1 MTGTTTGAGTGRVVI
16 QAAMSLDGF
25 IAGPQ
30 HDMDWVFEYASPD
43 NFPEIVQA
51 TGAML
56 SGRNCYEVGLRD
68 TGKPS
73 GEAYGGAWHG
83 PSFVLTHRPPA
94 EAREAGVRPADGGEA
109 GVPPAD
115 AGAAGVTFLSGDIGA
130 AVATAKAA
138 AGAKDLVVLGASV
151 GGQCL
156 AHGLIDEIHVFVLPV
171 LLGRGTPLYAAVEG
185 EGRVN
190 LEPISSIHSGS
201 VTALR
206 LAVVK

>member
-1 MTGTTTGAGTGRVVI
+1 VNAVSTGRVVI

-25 IAGPQ
+25 IAGPG
-30 HDMDWVFEYASPD
+30 HAMDWVFEYTSPD
-43 NFPEIVQA
+43 DFPEIVQA

-68 TGKPS
+68 AGKPS

-94 EAREAGVRPADGGEA
+94 GPSADNL
-109 GVPPAD
+109 
-115 AGAAGVTFLSGDIGA
+115 TFLSGDIGA

-138 AGAKDLVVLGASV
+138 AADKDLVVLGANV
-151 GGQCL
+151 AGQCL
-156 AHGLIDEIHVFVLPV
+156 ARGLVDEVFVFVLPV
-171 LLGRGTPLYAAVEG
+171 LLGSGTPLHEASEASDASG
-185 EGRVN
+185 AGRVD
-190 LEPISSIHSGS
+190 LRPVSSTHSGS

-206 LAVVK
+206 FEVVK

>member
-94 EAREAGVRPADGGEA
+94 EAGAAGVRPADAGG
-109 GVPPAD
+109 
-115 AGAAGVTFLSGDIGA
+115 AGVTFLSGDIGA
-130 AVATAKAA
+130 AVATAKEA
-138 AGAKDLVVLGASV
+138 AGEKDLVILGANV
-151 GGQCL
+151 AGQCL
-156 AHGLIDEIHVFVLPV
+156 ARGLIDEILVFVLPV
-171 LLGRGTPLYAAVEG
+171 LLGRGTPLYPDRPA
-185 EGRVN
+185 GRVN
-190 LEPISSIHSGS
+190 LEPRSSTHSGS

-206 LAVVK
+206 FQVVR

>member
-1 MTGTTTGAGTGRVVI
+1 VTAPAGTSAGLGTGKVVI

-25 IAGPQ
+25 IAGPG
-30 HDMDWVFEYASPD
+30 HTMDWVFEYAGPD

-83 PSFVLTHRPPA
+83 PSFVLTHRPPDDA
-94 EAREAGVRPADGGEA
+94 SAGDL
-109 GVPPAD
+109 
-115 AGAAGVTFLSGDIGA
+115 TFLSGDIGA

-138 AGAKDLVVLGASV
+138 AGTKDLVVLGGNVA
-151 GGQCL
+151 GQCL
-156 AHGLIDEIHVFVLPV
+156 ASGLIDEIYVFVLPV
-171 LLGRGTPLYAAVEG
+171 LLGGGTPLYAAVG
-185 EGRVN
+185 GLGRVN
-190 LEPISSIHSGS
+190 LDPISSVRSGS

-206 LAVVK
+206 FAVVK

>member
-1 MTGTTTGAGTGRVVI
+1 VNAVSTGRVVI

-25 IAGPQ
+25 IAGPG
-30 HDMDWVFEYASPD
+30 HAMDWVFEYTSPD
-43 NFPEIVQA
+43 DFPEIVQA

-68 TGKPS
+68 AGKPS

-94 EAREAGVRPADGGEA
+94 GPSADNL
-109 GVPPAD
+109 
-115 AGAAGVTFLSGDIGA
+115 TFLSGDIGA

-138 AGAKDLVVLGASV
+138 AADKDLVVLGANV
-151 GGQCL
+151 AGQCL
-156 AHGLIDEIHVFVLPV
+156 ARGLADEIFVFVLPV
-171 LLGRGTPLYAAVEG
+171 LLGSGTPLHEASGA
-185 EGRVN
+185 GRVG
-190 LEPISSIHSGS
+190 LRPVSSTHSGS

-206 LAVVK
+206 FEVE

>member
-1 MTGTTTGAGTGRVVI
+1 VTAATASTTAGPATGQVVI

-25 IAGPQ
+25 IAGPD
-30 HDMDWVFEYASPD
+30 HAMDWVFEYAGPE
-43 NFPEIVQA
+43 NFPEIVAA

-56 SGRNCYEVGLRD
+56 SGRNCYEVGQRD

-94 EAREAGVRPADGGEA
+94 GRGAGDP
-109 GVPPAD
+109 
-115 AGAAGVTFLSGDIGA
+115 TFLSGDIGA
-130 AVATAKAA
+130 AVATARAA
-138 AGAKDLVVLGASV
+138 AGPKDLVVLGADV

-156 AHGLIDEIHVFVLPV
+156 ARGLVDEVHVFVLPV
-171 LLGRGTPLYAAVEG
+171 LLGRGTPLYAAAAG

-190 LEPISSIHSGS
+190 LEPIASRASGS
-201 VTALR
+201 VTELR
-206 LAVVK
+206 FAVVR

>member
-1 MTGTTTGAGTGRVVI
+1 MTAATSTSARIGTGQVVI

-25 IAGPQ
+25 IAGPG
-30 HDMDWVFEYASPD
+30 HAMDWVFEYAGPD

-83 PSFVLTHRPPA
+83 PSFVLTHRPP
-94 EAREAGVRPADGGEA
+94 DGPGTDD
-109 GVPPAD
+109 P
-115 AGAAGVTFLSGDIGA
+115 TFLSGDIGA

-206 LAVVK
+206 FAVVK

>member
-1 MTGTTTGAGTGRVVI
+1 MTAAGTGRVVI

-25 IAGPQ
+25 IAGPR

-56 SGRNCYEVGLRD
+56 SGRNCYDVGLRD
-68 TGKPS
+68 AGKPS
-73 GEAYGGAWHG
+73 GGAYGGAWHG

-94 EAREAGVRPADGGEA
+94 GAGDT
-109 GVPPAD
+109 
-115 AGAAGVTFLSGDIGA
+115 GVTFLSGDIGA

-138 AGAKDLVVLGASV
+138 AGEKDLVVLGADV
-151 GGQCL
+151 AGQCL
-156 AHGLIDEIHVFVLPV
+156 ARGLIDEIFVFVLPV
-171 LLGRGTPLYAAVEG
+171 LLGAGTLLHASASG
-185 EGRVN
+185 GAGRIN
-190 LEPISSIHSGS
+190 LRPVSSTHSGA

-206 LAVVK
+206 FEVVR

>member
-1 MTGTTTGAGTGRVVI
+1 MTAATSTGAALGTGKVVI

-25 IAGPQ
+25 IAGPG
-30 HDMDWVFEYASPD
+30 HAMDWVFEYAAPD
-43 NFPEIVQA
+43 DFPEIVQA

-94 EAREAGVRPADGGEA
+94 GASAADL
-109 GVPPAD
+109 
-115 AGAAGVTFLSGDIGA
+115 TFLSGDIGP
-130 AVATAKAA
+130 AVETAKAA
-138 AGAKDLVVLGASV
+138 AGGKDLVVLGASV

-156 AHGLIDEIHVFVLPV
+156 ARGLIDEIHVFVLPV
-171 LLGRGTPLYAAVEG
+171 LLGRGTPLYAAMAG
-185 EGRVN
+185 EGRIN
-190 LEPISSIHSGS
+190 LEPISSIGSGS

-206 LAVVK
+206 FAVVK

>member
-94 EAREAGVRPADGGEA
+94 DAGAA
-109 GVPPAD
+109 GVPPADAGNSGVRPAD

-130 AVATAKAA
+130 AVATAKEA
-138 AGAKDLVVLGASV
+138 AGEKDLVILGANV
-151 GGQCL
+151 AGQCL
-156 AHGLIDEIHVFVLPV
+156 ARGLIDEILVFVLPV
-171 LLGRGTPLYAAVEG
+171 LLGRGTPLYTGGAAR
-185 EGRVN
+185 RVN
-190 LEPISSIHSGS
+190 LDPRSSTHSGS

-206 LAVVK
+206 FQVVR

>member
-1 MTGTTTGAGTGRVVI
+1 MTGQVVI

-25 IAGPQ
+25 IAAPG
-30 HDMDWVFEYASPD
+30 HAMDWVFEYTGTDEFPD
-43 NFPEIVQA
+43 IVRQ

-94 EAREAGVRPADGGEA
+94 GARADG
-109 GVPPAD
+109 P
-115 AGAAGVTFLSGDIGA
+115 TFLSGDIGP
-130 AVATAKAA
+130 AVATARAA
-138 AGAKDLVVLGASV
+138 AGGKDLVVLGANVSA
-151 GGQCL
+151 QCL
-156 AHGLIDEIHVFVLPV
+156 RAGLIDEIFVFVLPV
-171 LLGRGTPLYAAVEG
+171 LLGGGTPLYAAG
-185 EGRVN
+185 GAGRVN
-190 LEPISSIHSGS
+190 LEPVGSTRSGD

-206 LAVVK
+206 FAVIR